1 MGKTH
6 RIFGEMGSSYVI
18 LVKKP
23 ERDVKRCPVLYRGI
37 ALKWI
42 L

>member
-6 RIFGEMGSSYVI
+6 RIFGEMESSYVI
-18 LVKKP
+18 LIEKP
-23 ERDVKRCPVLYRGI
+23 ERGVKGCPVLYRSI